1 MSNPP
6 KKRPTRRKRNRAA
19 IFTTATIVSFS
30 FTLLAAGIAVLTGL
44 LPLQSLSFG
53 QRVDVGSLLFMMP
66 VVALVLGVCV
76 EVTRIALRRDELPE
90 TDRVQPIT
98 WSPGR
103 REG

>member
-1 MSNPP
+1 MNNPP
-6 KKRPTRRKRNRAA
+6 KKKSRKRNRATV
-19 IFTTATIVSFS
+19 FTTATIVSFS
-30 FTLLAAGIAVLTGL
+30 FTLLAAGIAILTGL
-44 LPLQSLSFG
+44 LPLKSLSFG

-76 EVTRIALRRDELPE
+76 EVTRIALRRQELPE
-90 TDRVQPIT
+90 PARSQAIR

>member
-6 KKRPTRRKRNRAA
+6 KQKTSRRKRNRAA
-19 IFTTATIVSFS
+19 VFTTATIVSFS

-44 LPLQSLSFG
+44 LPLHSLSFG
-53 QRVDVGSLLFMMP
+53 QRIDVGSLLFLMP

-76 EVTRIALRRDELPE
+76 EVTRIALRRDDLPE
-90 TDRVQPIT
+90 PERGQQIR
-98 WSPGR
+98 WSPGH

>member
-1 MSNPP
+1 MNNLP
-6 KKRPTRRKRNRAA
+6 KKNSRKRSRAA
-19 IFTTATIVSFS
+19 VFTTATIVSFS
-30 FTLLAAGIAVLTGL
+30 FTLLAAGIAILTGL
-44 LPLQSLSFG
+44 LPLHSLTFG

-76 EVTRIALRRDELPE
+76 EVTRIALRRQELPE
-90 TDRVQPIT
+90 PSRQQAIR